1 MAGIKMK
8 YKGSGFIHG
17 VPNRDLTDFEVE
29 IFGIDRLR
37 ASGLYEEVKKSKPKK
52 AKPVTTYDDEVEL
65 LENEIE
71 KIEDTFEED

>member
-1 MAGIKMK
+1 MAIKMK
-8 YKGSGFIHG
+8 YKGNGFMHG
-17 VPNRDLTDFEVE
+17 IPNRDLTDFEVE